1 MKTTLGSSTS
11 AEVAA
16 GSPSTLVIPLG
27 STEQHGPHLPL
38 DTDTRIAEAVAAR
51 VVASNN
57 TAWLGPTIA
66 IGASGEHQGFAG
78 TLSVGTEVLASMLIE
93 IARTAGPE
101 FDRIAVINAHG
112 GNLTALTRAHQ
123 TCEFEGR
130 RLMKWSVRL
139 PDADLHAGRTETSL
153 MLAIAPD
160 LVRLDRAEAGVQ
172 APLDEILSTIH
183 KEGLKGV
190 TPNGVLGDPT
200 GATAEEGRELLEQ
213 LVADAAREVS
223 RG

>member
-1 MKTTLGSSTS
+1 VKTTLGSSTS

-93 IARTAGPE
+93 IVRTAGPE

-112 GNLTALTRAHQ
+112 GNLAALTHAHR

-153 MLAIAPD
+153 LLAIAPD

-172 APLDEILSTIH
+172 APLDEILPAIS

-200 GATAEEGRELLEQ
+200 GATAEEGRELLKL
-213 LVADAAREVS
+213 LVADAAREIS